1 MDLYVPSSPRASRK
15 LVAIAFPTFRHYI
28 PFLLLLL
35 LLLLLHLILS
45 KGPSALLKLSK
56 GVVFTP
62 IASTNARGVHRH
74 QAILI
79 LSLYHS
85 KRIHCLLP
93 KAALND
99 AILFSSHTPLRAR
112 AVVDTRGRF
121 GKYNA
126 ESEAESGADPTET
139 VMCLLSYI
147 LGDYEQS
154 LIGENRKHWYLLV

>member
-15 LVAIAFPTFRHYI
+15 LVAVAFLTFRHHI

-35 LLLLLHLILS
+35 LILLLLLLS
-45 KGPSALLKLSK
+45 KRPSALLKLSK

-62 IASTNARGVHRH
+62 IALTDARGVHRH
-74 QAILI
+74 QAMVT
-79 LSLYHS
+79 LSVYHS

-99 AILFSSHTPLRAR
+99 TILFSSHSFAR
-112 AVVDTRGRF
+112 SRYAR
-121 GKYNA
+121 
-126 ESEAESGADPTET
+126 T
-139 VMCLLSYI
+139 VWEIQCREWNRPDRNSNVPSKLL
-147 LGDYEQS
+147 GNYEQS

>member
-1 MDLYVPSSPRASRK
+1 MDLYVPLSPRASRK
-15 LVAIAFPTFRHYI
+15 LIAVAFLTFRHHI

-35 LLLLLHLILS
+35 LLS
-45 KGPSALLKLSK
+45 KRPSALLKLSK

-62 IASTNARGVHRH
+62 IVSTDPRGVHRH
-74 QAILI
+74 QAIVT

-99 AILFSSHTPLRAR
+99 AILFSSHAFAR
-112 AVVDTRGRF
+112 MRSSRYAR
-121 GKYNA
+121 
-126 ESEAESGADPTET
+126 T
-139 VMCLLSYI
+139 VWEIQCRERSRPDRNSHVPSKL

-154 LIGENRKHWYLLV
+154 LIGENRKHCFLLV

>member
-15 LVAIAFPTFRHYI
+15 LVAIAFLTFRHHI

-35 LLLLLHLILS
+35 S
-45 KGPSALLKLSK
+45 KRPSALLKLSK

-62 IASTNARGVHRH
+62 IASTDARGVHRH

-99 AILFSSHTPLRAR
+99 AILFSSHAFAR
-112 AVVDTRGRF
+112 TRSSR
-121 GKYNA
+121 YA
-126 ESEAESGADPTET
+126 RT
-139 VMCLLSYI
+139 VWEIQCREWSRPDRNSHVPSRL
-147 LGDYEQS
+147 LGDYEKS
-154 LIGENRKHWYLLV
+154 LIGEKRKHWLLLV